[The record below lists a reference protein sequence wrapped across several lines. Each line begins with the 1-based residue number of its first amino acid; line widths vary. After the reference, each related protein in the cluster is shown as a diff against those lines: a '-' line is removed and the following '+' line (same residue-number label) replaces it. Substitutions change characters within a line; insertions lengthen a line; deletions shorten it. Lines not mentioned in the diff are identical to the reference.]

1 MAPKAKARTQA
12 KAKAAARRLRQQQLA
27 VANARQKLRRQ
38 ALAALNSLTGELQ
51 LAAAPLV
58 LNRADSSKVEQ
69 RVRLLQRRCP
79 DAAFRARLHVAAKLY
94 ADNGGKFSVDLVDE
108 EAHGP
113 MEVPFVTR
121 HKVLQGDF
129 RLHSQAFMLT
139 YHSRTFTQDTW
150 PAFAA
155 FVKGMQ
161 RRFGC
166 KAWAACLEQGT
177 TPLSQDRYHLHAY
190 LYWNDGHGIDLPN
203 TDAFVFAEVRPRV
216 DARTASASPLAAKL
230 AAYHGLWYVTVMKLG
245 TKHADTNF
253 HAWTDYTPAASWI
266 DGLWSAKKLSH
277 AQYLALAREVGAGYA
292 QRKRDAQEVMRDELE
307 ASIRDYVAAEAQ
319 RLPRLPV
326 RGNPQI
332 DEFVQLF
339 AGGARWRRPILLL
352 LAATNLGKSMLAEH
366 VLTRIGELLGIKGYL
381 EVTVEADEHFDLSE
395 YHHEKHAGVLFD
407 GVGDALLIKRN
418 RELLQGRPKACKGGK
433 SATMKYA
440 YPLTLC
446 RRAVVVT
453 MDLSAANTDL
463 LYTDHWLS
471 DPSNVMLVR
480 LTEPAW
486 ETGAAVQQAVPLTK
500 RETMTQW
507 TVGDVVSFLTRKDLA
522 GPASVMHAN
531 GVNGADLLGIT
542 TSTLEQD
549 LRMSSFAARKVVS
562 ARDSYLQSL

>member
-1 MAPKAKARTQA
+1 MPPKAKARTKA
-12 KAKAAARRLRQQQLA
+12 KAKAVARHLRRQQLA
-27 VANARQKLRRQ
+27 LANERQRLRRQ

-58 LNRADSSKVEQ
+58 LDRVDSSLVEQ

-79 DAAFRARLHVAAKLY
+79 DTTFRARLHDAAKLY
-94 ADNGGKFSVDLVDE
+94 TDNGGKFSVALVEE

-139 YHSRTFTQDTW
+139 YHSRTFTQNTW

-155 FVKGMQ
+155 FVQGMLT
-161 RRFGC
+161 RFGC

-177 TPLSQDRYHLHAY
+177 TAQTKDRYHLHAY
-190 LYWNDGHGIDLPN
+190 FYWNDGYGIDLPN
-203 TDAFVFAEVRPRV
+203 TDAFVFAEVHPRV
-216 DARTASASPLAAKL
+216 DVRTASASPLAAKL

-253 HAWTDYTPAASWI
+253 HAWTDYTPVASWI

-277 AQYLALAREVGAGYA
+277 AQYLALAREVGTGYA

-307 ASIRDYVAAEAQ
+307 ASIRDHVAAE
-319 RLPRLPV
+319 RKDLERLPV

-339 AGGARWRRPILLL
+339 AGRGKWRRPLLLL
-352 LAATNLGKSMLAEH
+352 LAATNLGKSMLGEH
-366 VLTRIGELLGIKGYL
+366 IMTRVGELLGIEGYL

-407 GVGDALLIKRN
+407 GVGDVLLLKRN
-418 RELLQGRPKACKGGK
+418 REMLQGRPKACKGGK

-453 MDLSAANTDL
+453 MDLSAANMDL

-471 DPSNVMLVR
+471 DPLNVMLVK
-480 LTEPAW
+480 LTESAW
-486 ETGAAVQQAVPLTK
+486 ETGAAVPQAVPLTK
-500 RETMTQW
+500 REIMSEW
-507 TVGDVVSFLTRKDLA
+507 RVGDVVSFLTQKDLA

-531 GVNGADLLGIT
+531 GVNGADLLGISK
-542 TSTLEQD
+542 STLEQD

-562 ARDSYLQSL
+562 ARDLYLQSP